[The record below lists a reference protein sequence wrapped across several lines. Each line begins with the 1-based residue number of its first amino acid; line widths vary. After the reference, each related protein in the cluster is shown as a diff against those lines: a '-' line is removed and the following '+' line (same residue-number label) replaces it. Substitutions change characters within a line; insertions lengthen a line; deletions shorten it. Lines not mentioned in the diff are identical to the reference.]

1 MTNKLVPGKWLTSI
15 KEIPAIQ
22 SLIRSHA
29 WQSFRYGIT
38 LRIDRRENST
48 FTGFLRLPTQF
59 EALEGP
65 VIEYILSGRND
76 EEVSIIVIGCS
87 NGAEAYTVAS
97 ILKNRNPRCAF
108 RIAGYDI
115 DRDMLT
121 KARNA
126 CYLEEEVLNNKV
138 ITEKFIRETF
148 DIENRKYIVKESI
161 AGTVHFD
168 RADALD
174 PDLCRKIGTADI
186 VFAQNFLLHMKPPA
200 ARKAFDNIYR
210 LLNDRAAFF
219 IDGIDLNIRCKES
232 MGKNLIP
239 LDYKI
244 PKIHDEAR
252 RARGVGWPYQYWG
265 LDEFREGK
273 KDWKRWYATV
283 FLK

>member
-1 MTNKLVPGKWLTSI
+1 MISSI
-15 KEIPAIQ
+15 KELPAIQ

-29 WQSFRYGIT
+29 WQSFRHEIT
-38 LRIDRRENST
+38 LRIGRRENST

-59 EALEGP
+59 EALENP
-65 VIEYILSGRND
+65 IMEYILSDRSD
-76 EEVSIIVIGCS
+76 KEVNIIVIGCS
-87 NGAEAYTVAS
+87 NGAEAYTIAS
-97 ILKNRNPRCAF
+97 VLKNRNPRCAF
-108 RIAGYDI
+108 RIAAYDI
-115 DRDMLT
+115 DRDMVT
-121 KARNA
+121 KARTA
-126 CYLEEEVLNNKV
+126 GYLEEEVLNNRV

-148 DIENRKYIVKESI
+148 DIENRKYTVKESI
-161 AGTVHFD
+161 ARHVRFD
-168 RADALD
+168 WADALD
-174 PDLCRKIGTADI
+174 RDLYRKVGTADI

-200 ARKAFDNIYR
+200 ARKAFDNIYH

-219 IDGIDLNIRCKES
+219 VDGIDLNIRRKET
-232 MGKNLIP
+232 MGKKLIP

-244 PKIHDEAR
+244 PQIHEEAR